1 MDHSLKTI
9 KTASTVTEKKYD
21 LIKLLSFQFQFLL
34 LPQKKTFRIHMTHSL
49 LMLNRTLN
57 NIHGKEC

>member
-34 LPQKKTFRIHMTHSL
+34 LPQKKDLQNPYDSL
-49 LMLNRTLN
+49 TPYAEQNP
-57 NIHGKEC
+57 